1 MYFPTVTVCA
11 SESACVSMWLYLCVC
26 VFLLLSHWHWQGN
39 IKQKFNVAWRCFV
52 CHMKVIIFIKKSLNP
67 TVTFFSFIRF
77 FFFLYKLSNHRYL
90 WVLFC
95 KVVKNFKFTL
105 GTASLSSQT
114 HGAWRLLQSNAKLQ
128 GDSVG
133 CLQPSHITLIDAA
146 WLHRRLSTHSVCLA
160 VESTWPSIDSSYT
173 GCHLVDQF
181 PLHSRKL
188 NATPPLGS
196 QRTQHVKIPYGWWG
210 GWKSNHSPNAPNK
223 SACKALFQ
231 SKT

>member
-1 MYFPTVTVCA
+1 MSVLV
-11 SESACVSMWLYLCVC
+11 CVS
-26 VFLLLSHWHWQGN
+26 VFLLLSYRHWQGN

-52 CHMKVIIFIKKSLNP
+52 CHMKVITFIKKSLNP
-67 TVTFFSFIRF
+67 TVFFYLIWYFFS
-77 FFFLYKLSNHRYL
+77 LTRYQTTSTW

-95 KVVKNFKFTL
+95 KVVKNFKFIL
-105 GTASLSSQT
+105 GTPSLSSRS
-114 HGAWRLLQSNAKLQ
+114 HAAWCLLQSNAKLQ

-160 VESTWPSIDSSYT
+160 VESSWPSIDSSYT

-196 QRTQHVKIPYGWWG
+196 RRTQHVKIPYGWWG

>member
-1 MYFPTVTVCA
+1 MCLFSCA
-11 SESACVSMWLYLCVC
+11 
-26 VFLLLSHWHWQGN
+26 FLLLSRWHWQGN
-39 IKQKFNVAWRCFV
+39 IKKRCSVAWRCFV
-52 CHMKVIIFIKKSLNP
+52 CHMKVMTSISLLLEITVSHCTFYFVQVIKLP
-67 TVTFFSFIRF
+67 
-77 FFFLYKLSNHRYL
+77 
-90 WVLFC
+90 VLVSVVFP

-105 GTASLSSQT
+105 GTTSLSSQSPK
-114 HGAWRLLQSNAKLQ
+114 AWHLLQSNAKQ
-128 GDSVG
+128 QDDSVE

-146 WLHRRLSTHSVCLA
+146 WLHRRLSTHSVCSA
-160 VESTWPSIDSSYT
+160 VESSWPSIDSSYT

-196 QRTQHVKIPYGWWG
+196 WRTQHVKIPYGWWG
-210 GWKSNHSPNAPNK
+210 GGWKSNHSPNAQNK

>member
-1 MYFPTVTVCA
+1 MLLEDVLSVTWKW
-11 SESACVSMWLYLCVC
+11 SHLL
-26 VFLLLSHWHWQGN
+26 VFS
-39 IKQKFNVAWRCFV
+39 
-52 CHMKVIIFIKKSLNP
+52 KKSLYS
-67 TVTFFSFIRF
+67 TVFL
-77 FFFLYKLSNHRYL
+77 FFLCKLSNYRGL
-90 WVLFC
+90 LVLFF
-95 KVVKNFKFTL
+95 KVVRNFRYAL
-105 GTASLSSQT
+105 GNTSLSSQS
-114 HGAWRLLQSNAKLQ
+114 HAAWCLLQSDAKLR

-160 VESTWPSIDSSYT
+160 VESSWPSIDSSYT

-196 QRTQHVKIPYGWWG
+196 RRTQHVKIPYGWWG
-210 GWKSNHSPNAPNK
+210 WGWKSNHSPNAPNK